1 MGSIKQSFDLT
12 DKVAVITGGAGMLGE
27 KHAEAIAEFGGIQIL
42 LDIDQKVGIEKAK
55 RISDE
60 YKVDCE
66 FKLCDITDE
75 SQILN
80 VRDTLLSKYGRIDIL
95 INNAAIDPKVEGK
108 SGKNFSRL
116 EHFDLEAWNNDL
128 NVGLTGAF
136 ICSKYIGKEISN
148 NPNGGSII
156 NISSDLGLISPDQRL
171 YRKVGIPEDE
181 QSVKPITYSV
191 VKSGLLGLTRY
202 LATYWAKENVRCN
215 AICPG
220 GIFSNQDEEFLNKLH
235 KLIPLG
241 RMARPDEYKG
251 IIVFLCSDAASYMN
265 GAIISIDGGRTTW

>member
-1 MGSIKQSFDLT
+1 MFDLSG
-12 DKVAVITGGAGMLGE
+12 KIVVITGGAGFLGK
-27 KHAEAIAEFGGIQIL
+27 KHAEAIAEFKGIPVIL
-42 LDIDQKVGIEKAK
+42 DLDEDKSEELAKKISDQYNVKSIGLKVDITSEQKVSEICKG
-55 RISDE
+55 
-60 YKVDCE
+60 
-66 FKLCDITDE
+66 
-75 SQILN
+75 ILN
-80 VRDTLLSKYGRIDIL
+80 RFGKIDIL
-95 INNAAIDPKVEGK
+95 INNAANDPKVSVEGK
-108 SGKNFSRL
+108 GKNFSRL